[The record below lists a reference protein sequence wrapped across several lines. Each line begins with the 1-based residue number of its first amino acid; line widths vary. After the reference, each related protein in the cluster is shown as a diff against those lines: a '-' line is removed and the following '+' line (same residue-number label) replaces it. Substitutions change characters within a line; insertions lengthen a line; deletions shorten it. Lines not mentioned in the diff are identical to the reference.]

1 MAAVEAEVEADIF
14 LASEY
19 LVELAVMEDGKT
31 LTMGGPTAE
40 MGQAVEEVAAQAEP
54 LVIPLLADLE
64 ESHDMAVLVEK
75 SIRAERMAALVLAPL
90 SSPGNGGTRT

>member
-1 MAAVEAEVEADIF
+1 MEADIF

-31 LTMGGPTAE
+31 LTMGEPTAE

-75 SIRAERMAALVLAPL
+75 SIRAEQMAALVLAPL
-90 SSPGNGGTRT
+90 SSPGNGGIRT

>member
-19 LVELAVMEDGKT
+19 LVELAVMEDGEP
-31 LTMGGPTAE
+31 LTMGPTAE
-40 MGQAVEEVAAQAEP
+40 MGQAVEEVAAQAES

-64 ESHDMAVLVEK
+64 ESHDMAVLVEE
-75 SIRAERMAALVLAPL
+75 SIRAERMAALVLAPS
-90 SSPGNGGTRT
+90 SSPGNGGT